1 MDGQLRRWVGLSLL
15 ATVLSGIAFFW
26 SGRQAAAITSLGR
39 RYVFASIGLTT
50 ADTLRISVT
59 NPVINSI
66 TGDPNVRGTIRVTLF
81 DVDGAVLDTEDRQ
94 VTPGSTAFV
103 DVVGS
108 DLIKSG
114 RAQVRAEVTFR
125 SVKATPSP
133 FPLAVETPALELF
146 DSASGR
152 TLVLN
157 PNPKLIGGG

>member
-1 MDGQLRRWVGLSLL
+1 METRVSRWLGLGVL
-15 ATVLSGIAFFW
+15 ATVLGGVALFW

-39 RYVFASIGLTT
+39 RYVFASIGMTT
-50 ADTLRISVT
+50 ADTLRVSVA
-59 NPVINSI
+59 NPVVNSL

-81 DVDGAVLDTEDRQ
+81 DADGAVLDTEDRQ

-103 DVVGS
+103 DVVGA

-133 FPLAVETPALELF
+133 FPLALETPALELI
-146 DSASGR
+146 DSATGR
-152 TLVLN
+152 TVVLN
-157 PNPKLIGGG
+157 ANPKLIGGG